1 MDITDYTRKDI
12 GTLGE
17 KVAIEYLRRN
27 GFTLIDKNV
36 ARKTGEIDVIVQKN
50 ETLHFVEVKTLV
62 CNEFPGAR
70 LLKDDYDPSANLHSF
85 KIRKVARTSE
95 WYMANNNWEGD
106 SQVDG
111 ILVWIRRGDGMAY
124 VRYLPQIL

>member
-12 GTLGE
+12 GNLGE
-17 KVAIEYLRRN
+17 KVAIEYLRKY
-27 GFTLIDKNV
+27 GFTLIDRNV
-36 ARKTGEIDVIVQKN
+36 ARKTGEIDIIVQKDD
-50 ETLHFVEVKTLV
+50 TLHFVEVKTLV

-70 LLKDDYDPSANLHSF
+70 LSKDDYDPSANLHSL
-85 KIRKVARTSE
+85 KIAKVARTSE
-95 WYMANNNWEGD
+95 WYMANNDWKGEC
-106 SQVDG
+106 QVDG